1 MKECSSETCCSCQ
14 NCSCSCH
21 NNQNTCGDKPEMIS
35 EYFLQVADEAWEE
48 VLKDEIKK
56 HILATQKDRMSKLAK
71 IVSEGNNKRW
81 KHKMEKKQGCAEFH
95 EELCSFF
102 SQRKK

>member
-1 MKECSSETCCSCQ
+1 
-14 NCSCSCH
+14 
-21 NNQNTCGDKPEMIS
+21 
-35 EYFLQVADEAWEE
+35 VADEAWTE

-81 KHKMEKKQGCAEFH
+81 KHKMEKEQCCEEFH
-95 EELCSFF
+95 QQIAAFF
-102 SQRKK
+102 SSYKK